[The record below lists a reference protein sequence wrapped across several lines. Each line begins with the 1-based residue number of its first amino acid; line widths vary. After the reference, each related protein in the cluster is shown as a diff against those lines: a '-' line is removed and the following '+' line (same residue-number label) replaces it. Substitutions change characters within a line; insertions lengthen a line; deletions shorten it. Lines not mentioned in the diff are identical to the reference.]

1 MYRWKFYLSLE
12 FLIFSVAS
20 SNSFRIYFIKKNSSW
35 LIFESIKALEIRTST
50 LFNLGF
56 ANDDILSCF
65 FLFFLIIDL
74 YLLILAVTTQ
84 NYNPIAELVIPIET
98 LTKEA
103 TLEMETHPVTVEI
116 KTSKCSL

>member
-103 TLEMETHPVTVEI
+103 TLEMET
-116 KTSKCSL
+116 SSNCRN